1 MPNEK
6 HTEADDLQA
15 PKPPEQHNFLAMSG
29 SYAIGEEQLTPEDY
43 IKHLEDL
50 RSKLLTRRR
59 QLAFDAYKHSI
70 VYMGRAIDI
79 SKLQPL
85 ISAVEGALA
94 HERSKR

>member
-1 MPNEK
+1 MANKKRAEV
-6 HTEADDLQA
+6 DDLQA
-15 PKPPEQHNFLAMSG
+15 PNPPEQHNFLAMSG
-29 SYAIGEEQLTPEDY
+29 SYAIGNEQLSHEDY

-79 SKLQPL
+79 SNFRPL
-85 ISAVEGALA
+85 ISAVEEALA
-94 HERSKR
+94 DERSRH